1 MPDLELHLIPTPGA
15 KPEFLATVETP
26 CLALPSKIV
35 LEGYTRDAWAWKPH
49 SAWQNA
55 TISPTTPKAT
65 SKLSGFVTYLKE
77 RNKCAYGRFSQTAL
91 LVISYIQ
98 SSSSSAS
105 SNNNTVTC
113 RFTLDATEVPN
124 CNVVKPKLNQKPSA
138 NTAALPKQQATS
150 KRKKSGIL
158 GNLLGAQERTEHC
171 MDVTHVK
178 KSTASTDATTNAT
191 TVKTAQEVLTAFRNT
206 MQEKML
212 NFEMTSDNVLP
223 VQLSLAN
230 MTRELQGDDRSKVTM
245 QILKFIVNEQAEE
258 VNEDWI
264 CHSEPSE
271 FMDEIV
277 ISVYKEAPPDVL
289 EEVNKVELP
298 EEVVGQQRAIQEAR
312 QRAVAKQEADRDKQL
327 QQMAMQEDKEE
338 EMATLNVHKRDR
350 RTIEEIQLEK
360 MNSNGSSVKRARLDE
375 S

>member
-1 MPDLELHLIPTPGA
+1 
-15 KPEFLATVETP
+15 
-26 CLALPSKIV
+26 
-35 LEGYTRDAWAWKPH
+35 
-49 SAWQNA
+49 
-55 TISPTTPKAT
+55 
-65 SKLSGFVTYLKE
+65 
-77 RNKCAYGRFSQTAL
+77 
-91 LVISYIQ
+91 
-98 SSSSSAS
+98 
-105 SNNNTVTC
+105 
-113 RFTLDATEVPN
+113 
-124 CNVVKPKLNQKPSA
+124 
-138 NTAALPKQQATS
+138 
-150 KRKKSGIL
+150 
-158 GNLLGAQERTEHC
+158 
-171 MDVTHVK
+171 
-178 KSTASTDATTNAT
+178 
-191 TVKTAQEVLTAFRNT
+191 

-212 NFEMTSDNVLP
+212 NFETTSDNVLP

>member
-1 MPDLELHLIPTPGA
+1 
-15 KPEFLATVETP
+15 
-26 CLALPSKIV
+26 
-35 LEGYTRDAWAWKPH
+35 
-49 SAWQNA
+49 
-55 TISPTTPKAT
+55 
-65 SKLSGFVTYLKE
+65 
-77 RNKCAYGRFSQTAL
+77 
-91 LVISYIQ
+91 
-98 SSSSSAS
+98 
-105 SNNNTVTC
+105 
-113 RFTLDATEVPN
+113 
-124 CNVVKPKLNQKPSA
+124 
-138 NTAALPKQQATS
+138 
-150 KRKKSGIL
+150 
-158 GNLLGAQERTEHC
+158 
-171 MDVTHVK
+171 
-178 KSTASTDATTNAT
+178 
-191 TVKTAQEVLTAFRNT
+191 
-206 MQEKML
+206 
-212 NFEMTSDNVLP
+212 
-223 VQLSLAN
+223 
-230 MTRELQGDDRSKVTM
+230 M